1 MSRRPSVCRVWQKV
15 SCFQR
20 VVVRS
25 RSAVVGVVLL
35 AGLGGC
41 APVRAW
47 ERGALAHRCMQAAP
61 QPSRALLREHVMS
74 VRESAQGGLGGAG
87 AGCGCD

>member
-1 MSRRPSVCRVWQKV
+1 MSRRPGGRSVWQKRL
-15 SCFQR
+15 CFQF
-20 VVVRS
+20 VGLRS
-25 RSAVVGVVLL
+25 RSAAVGVVLL